1 MNLRKWTLLLVS
13 PLLVG
18 LAFAQEPPRQEQP
31 TQPPAAAAPQ
41 PPPPAGTDSQATPPT
56 AAEPKT
62 TGTKEVPSEIVS
74 TDPDAKTVRVKVMVK
89 KDAAAE
95 PTMQEGTL
103 PVDAEAVPAL
113 ATFKAGDKVKL
124 LCRMSGDKVIAVK
137 SIKKDEVKKSEPPAS
152 Q

>member
-1 MNLRKWTLLLVS
+1 LLVAS

-18 LAFAQEPPRQEQP
+18 LAYAQEPPRQEQP
-31 TQPPAAAAPQ
+31 PPPPAAAAPQ
-41 PPPPAGTDSQATPPT
+41 PAPPAATDVQAASPT

-89 KDAAAE
+89 KDADAE
-95 PTMQEGTL
+95 PAMQEGTL

-113 ATFKAGDKVKL
+113 ATFHAGDKVKL
-124 LCRMSGDKVIAVK
+124 LCRMNGDKVIAVK
-137 SIKKDEVKKSEPPAS
+137 SIKKDEARKSETPANR
-152 Q
+152 